1 MQRSDLGFVFLSSA
15 PCFMTIHPVSASD
28 SALPPRPHQERPD
41 TTQSAYDST
50 WTERPDTQAPEGLD
64 RIMGA
69 DGKIYVVLAVVLLI
83 WFGLVA
89 LLVRTD
95 RKIDRLE
102 RQLDNP
108 SSQLQDAPDDA
119 A

>member
-1 MQRSDLGFVFLSSA
+1 
-15 PCFMTIHPVSASD
+15 MTIHPHPAGDPS
-28 SALPPRPHQERPD
+28 RPFQERPD
-41 TTQSAYDST
+41 TASAYDST
-50 WTERPDTQAPEGLD
+50 WTERPEAQAPEGLD

-102 RQLDNP
+102 RELGP
-108 SSQLQDAPDDA
+108 GGSRSASDDGT
-119 A
+119 